1 MHSSVRILAAFISIG
16 LLYFLPVRTVQAQDE
31 GFTSLF
37 DGRTLSGW
45 VGNKNSYLVKDGMIV
60 IEPQGGDGGNLYTEK
75 EYGNFILRFEFQLT
89 PGANNGLG
97 IHAPLEGDAAYVG
110 KELQILDNEA
120 EKYATTLQPYQ
131 YHGSVY
137 GVIAAKRGY
146 LRPTGAWNQQE
157 VRVQHPYITVVLN
170 GEVILEGNYLEA
182 SKNGTLDKREHPGLQ
197 RSRGH
202 IGFLG
207 HGDVVRFQNIKI
219 KELP

>member
-1 MHSSVRILAAFISIG
+1 MHSSARILAAFISIG
-16 LLYFLPVRTVQAQDE
+16 LLYFLPVRTVQAQEE

-45 VGNKNSYLVKDGMIV
+45 IGNKSSYLVKDGIIV
-60 IEPQGGDGGNLYTEK
+60 IEPQGEGGGNLYTEK
-75 EYGNFILRFEFQLT
+75 EYGNFVFQFEFQLT
-89 PGANNGLG
+89 PGGNNGLG

-120 EKYATTLQPYQ
+120 EKYATLEAYQ

-137 GVIAAKRGY
+137 GVIPAKRGY
-146 LRPTGAWNQQE
+146 LRPTGDWNQQE

-182 SKNGTLDKREHPGLQ
+182 SKNGTLDKKEHPGLQ

-207 HGDVVRFQNIKI
+207 HGDVVRFRNIKI

>member
-1 MHSSVRILAAFISIG
+1 MHSSVRILAVFISIG
-16 LLYFLPVRTVQAQDE
+16 LLYFLPVRTVQAQEE

-120 EKYATTLQPYQ
+120 DKYATTLQPYQ

>member
-1 MHSSVRILAAFISIG
+1 MHSYLKTLASFIPVV
-16 LLYFLPVRTVQAQDE
+16 LLLSLSLSPLQAQEAD
-31 GFTSLF
+31 FTSLF
-37 DGRTLSGW
+37 NGRSLEGW
-45 VGNKNSYLVKDGMIV
+45 IGNKSSYLVKDGMIV
-60 IEPQGGDGGNLYTEK
+60 IEPQGGGGGNLYTEK

-120 EKYATTLQPYQ
+120 EKYATLQPYQ

-146 LRPTGAWNQQE
+146 LRPTGEWNQQE

-182 SKNGTLDKREHPGLQ
+182 SKNGTLDKKEHQGLQ

-207 HGDVVRFQNIKI
+207 HGDVVRFRNIKI